1 MSSAHKEDLDRFEL
15 FGENL
20 ESPPQKRTKS
30 PVKRKRDKESPLKKY
45 KKSIKRTKTHTKHYD
60 NNDTEFKQMLENIEN
75 PGLPDE
81 YDTFNAEMEQLYKTL
96 ERNDNAKE
104 LTEIIKE
111 LTERINE
118 KIKTEK
124 ENIQKSTNQIHIQYR
139 KNNII
144 RYKNNLIKLNNLD
157 DEQKADILEI
167 YNNRDIHKDDKR
179 NAINAIINGDKV
191 MNARIRDI
199 NANTKEIIRMPIS
212 MANSVDKSTSP
223 TRKRNEK
230 KKRGGNKSK
239 SKKYIKSKK

>member
-1 MSSAHKEDLDRFEL
+1 MSNNFDLDNFEL
-15 FGENL
+15 FRKNL
-20 ESPPQKRTKS
+20 ESPPQKRIKS
-30 PVKRKRDKESPLKKY
+30 PVKRKRNKESPLKTD
-45 KKSIKRTKTHTKHYD
+45 KKSIKRTKTHTKPYD
-60 NNDTEFKQMLENIEN
+60 NNDNEFKQMLQNIMD

-124 ENIQKSTNQIHIQYR
+124 ENITKSKIKGHTEYTKKTIE
-139 KNNII
+139 
-144 RYKNNLIKLNNLD
+144 RYQNNLIKLNNLN

-167 YNNRDIHKDDKR
+167 YNNPDIHNDDKR

-191 MNARIRDI
+191 MNARAREI
-199 NANTKEIIRMPIS
+199 NTMHIRMPIRIP
-212 MANSVDKSTSP
+212 NSEDKSTSP
-223 TRKRNEK
+223 TK
-230 KKRGGNKSK
+230 KKRKRGGKKSK
-239 SKKYIKSKK
+239 SKTNKNIKSK